1 MPSLRGLFW
10 AVMLVV
16 FPTSQCMPQGQSKSQ
31 SEPFSVP
38 TIQVTSRLV
47 FLDVT
52 VLDKDGNPVKGL
64 SRDDFAITENKKPQR
79 IFSFEAP
86 QVHTMGAAAED
97 DNPDGEAPVTI
108 FVLDLLNWNWKTLHS
123 SVIRCG
129 SIWKRSRRS

>member
-16 FPTSQCMPQGQSKSQ
+16 FPTSQCMPQGQSKNQ

-52 VLDKDGNPVKGL
+52 VLDKEGNPVVKGL
-64 SRDDFAITENKKPQR
+64 SKDDFTITENKKLQR

-86 QVHTMGAAAED
+86 QVHTMGRL
-97 DNPDGEAPVTI
+97 PKTI
-108 FVLDLLNWNWKTLHS
+108 T
-123 SVIRCG
+123 RMA
-129 SIWKRSRRS
+129 RRR